1 MMNQPIRESM
11 CPRNSARKR
20 DRNQVDPIRQ
30 MSLRK

>member
-1 MMNQPIRESM
+1 MMNHPIRESR
-11 CPRNSARKR
+11 CPRYSARNR